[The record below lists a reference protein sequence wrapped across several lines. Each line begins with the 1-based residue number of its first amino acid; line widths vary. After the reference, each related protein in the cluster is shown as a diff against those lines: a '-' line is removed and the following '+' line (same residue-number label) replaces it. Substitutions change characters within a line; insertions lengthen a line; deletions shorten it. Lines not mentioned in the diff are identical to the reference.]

1 MGGGQ
6 LALVSL
12 NVAIEGDSTALPA
25 VRDRADV
32 RRALETLAADAKVG
46 DCLLSAEVLWA
57 PEHDGG
63 GRGDEQEGDRN
74 ELTLEGLAADYP
86 ELVPV

>member
-1 MGGGQ
+1 
-6 LALVSL
+6 VSL

-25 VRDRADV
+25 VRDRDDV

-63 GRGDEQEGDRN
+63 DGGGRGDEQEGDGSD
-74 ELTLEGLAADYP
+74 LTLEGLAADYP

>member
-1 MGGGQ
+1 
-6 LALVSL
+6 VSL
-12 NVAIEGDSTALPA
+12 NVAIEGDSTVLPA
-25 VRDRADV
+25 VRDREDV

-57 PEHDGG
+57 PEHGG
-63 GRGDEQEGDRN
+63 GDKDRGDVQEGDGS